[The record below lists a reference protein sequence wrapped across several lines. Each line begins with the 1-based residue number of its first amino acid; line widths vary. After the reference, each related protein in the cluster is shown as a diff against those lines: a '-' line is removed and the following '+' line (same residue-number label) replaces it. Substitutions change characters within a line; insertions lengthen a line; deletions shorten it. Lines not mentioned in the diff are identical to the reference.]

1 MSDKCFFFHLQLQNS
16 VQLEIHLKILTAF
29 LDSIKH
35 FDISLILVS
44 KNEKAISLNKCS
56 RFVGYFG
63 SWSRFWGGIKPIVSL
78 FGEEWHM
85 RKLSSTIWVCVD
97 SRMMRPLIKPQWRL
111 FTYSYTAPGGIPLLY
126 YIICTRKKNQTM
138 TFCYKGLLEL
148 ILISK

>member
-1 MSDKCFFFHLQLQNS
+1 MFFFHLQLQNS
-16 VQLEIHLKILTAF
+16 VQLEIHLKILKAF
-29 LDSIKH
+29 LDSI
-35 FDISLILVS
+35 VS

-85 RKLSSTIWVCVD
+85 RKLSSTIRVCVD
-97 SRMMRPLIKPQWRL
+97 CRMMRPLIKPQWRL

>member
-1 MSDKCFFFHLQLQNS
+1 MSDKCFFFICNCKTAYNS
-16 VQLEIHLKILTAF
+16 KYIWKYSRHF
-29 LDSIKH
+29 LIRLNTLI
-35 FDISLILVS
+35 FLYILVS

-126 YIICTRKKNQTM
+126 YIICTRKKIKQWRFVTKV
-138 TFCYKGLLEL
+138 Y
-148 ILISK
+148 

>member
-1 MSDKCFFFHLQLQNS
+1 MFFFQLQLQNS

-85 RKLSSTIWVCVD
+85 RKLSSTIRVCVD
-97 SRMMRPLIKPQWRL
+97 CRMMRPLIKPQWRL